1 MNRTRWGAVVHVLQ
15 HTGVVAAGFI
25 MIVFGLAMTFS
36 LVMVLP
42 GIIFLL
48 VGVCIVVGG
57 VFAHAT
63 AGP

>member
-1 MNRTRWGAVVHVLQ
+1 MHRTRLGAVVHVLQ

-25 MIVFGLAMTFS
+25 MIVLGVAMTFS

-42 GIIFLL
+42 GIIFLV
-48 VGVCIVVGG
+48 VGVAVVVAG